1 MGRLHTG
8 LKFINQIRPGATLV
22 PVRRV
27 FLDDLGLRLCQ
38 LVRHIG
44 IG

>member
-8 LKFINQIRPGATLV
+8 LKFVNQIGPGTTLP

-27 FLDDLGLRLCQ
+27 FLDDLGLWLCE
-38 LVRHIG
+38 LVRHIR